1 MKFLIEF
8 SESNLQ
14 KFRNFIKLCNKT
26 FTKSGIIMTIE
37 KNKFIRVA
45 PDPFSISDKFERDY
59 FETKIMELYKNFTFI
74 QYDLNPLSQSK
85 KNSTYNKLELKISN
99 RNFNNINQNEDS
111 LNENIITFRIALEEL
126 NKLNEMLQTNFLFS
140 NQLTI
145 KAAAKPDFMNNEES
159 KNYSN
164 TYLSIFDKPT
174 NSIKSGILFKPL
186 KYFFKIIDY
195 EDEDYAELRDSNNK
209 ISNLGNHLF
218 CSIIKS
224 KFFKKFCTMASKNFN
239 KIMEIY
245 TFKQRDIKEKVD
257 KNHLI
262 ISYLNNSFSIGYF
275 LSNNL
280 IPHNNIIN
288 LEEFKKIYK
297 IKINS
302 EILLKL
308 LKNFNF
314 ENDNPD
320 LISIWTKGL
329 VMKTEFILDNSF
341 EDIENNNI
349 HNNNNYIENND
360 GEDNYLEEEDSE
372 NIKSYMFIKSLI
384 YYINAIEIIDYDE
397 NDDEKHISKK
407 KYVLDLIDNNIDDM
421 HEELNKSFDYNI
433 EDDINDI
440 KEKKDIIRGG
450 SQFLDDE
457 DEIEKENNEEKNDIS
472 NDEEKTEEDKKK
484 KNKIKEKKK
493 KRNLNKSKKNN
504 KKKNK

>member
-1 MKFLIEF
+1 
-8 SESNLQ
+8 
-14 KFRNFIKLCNKT
+14 
-26 FTKSGIIMTIE
+26 MTIE
-37 KNKFIRVA
+37 KNMYIRVA
-45 PDPFSISDKFERDY
+45 PDPFSISEKFERDY
-59 FETKIMELYKNFTFI
+59 FETKIMEIYKNFTFI
-74 QYDLNPLSQSK
+74 QYILNPLSQSK

-99 RNFNNINQNEDS
+99 KNKDNNNMNQNKDS
-111 LNENIITFRIALEEL
+111 SNENIITFRIALEEL

-145 KAAAKPDFMNNEES
+145 KAAAKPDFMNSEES

-186 KYFFKIIDY
+186 KYFFRIIDY
-195 EDEDYAELRDSNNK
+195 EEEDYVELIKDNNK
-209 ISNLGNHLF
+209 IANLGNHLF
-218 CSIIKS
+218 ASIIKS
-224 KFFKKFCTMASKNFN
+224 KFFKKFCSMASKNFN

-262 ISYLNNSFSIGYF
+262 ISYLNNSYSIGYF

-280 IPHNNIIN
+280 NLNIHDNSIN

-320 LISIWTKGL
+320 IISIWTKGL
-329 VMKTEFILDNSF
+329 VMKTDFILDNSF
-341 EDIENNNI
+341 EDIENNN
-349 HNNNNYIENND
+349 NYIDNND
-360 GEDNYLEEEDSE
+360 GEDNYLEVDNSE
-372 NIKSYMFIKSLI
+372 NIINYMSIKSLI
-384 YYINAIEIIDYDE
+384 YYINPIEIIDYDE

-421 HEELNKSFDYNI
+421 HEELNKSVDYSIDN
-433 EDDINDI
+433 DDI
-440 KEKKDIIRGG
+440 KEKEIYKLE
-450 SQFLDDE
+450 SQYLDDD
-457 DEIEKENNEEKNDIS
+457 DEIEKENMDIKNDIS
-472 NDEEKTEEDKKK
+472 NEEEKSEEEDKKK
-484 KNKIKEKKK
+484 KKKIKEAGKQKKTK
-493 KRNLNKSKKNN
+493 KTKKNN
-504 KKKNK
+504 KKK

>member
-37 KNKFIRVA
+37 KNMYIRVA
-45 PDPFSISDKFERDY
+45 PDPFSISEKFERDY
-59 FETKIMELYKNFTFI
+59 FETKIMEIYKNFTFI
-74 QYDLNPLSQSK
+74 QYVLIPISQSK
-85 KNSTYNKLELKISN
+85 KNSTYNKLELKVSN
-99 RNFNNINQNEDS
+99 KNNNNNNINQNKDS

-126 NKLNEMLQTNFLFS
+126 NKLNELLQTNFLFS

-164 TYLSIFDKPT
+164 TYLSIFDKPK

-186 KYFFKIIDY
+186 KYCFRIIDY
-195 EDEDYAELRDSNNK
+195 EDEEYIESENNN
-209 ISNLGNHLF
+209 IIANLGNHLF

-239 KIMEIY
+239 KIMDIY
-245 TFKQRDIKEKVD
+245 TFKQRDLKEKTD

-275 LSNNL
+275 LSNNFNL
-280 IPHNNIIN
+280 NIPNNVIN
-288 LEEFKKIYK
+288 IEEFKKIYK

-329 VMKTEFILDNSF
+329 VMKTEFFLNNTF
-341 EDIENNNI
+341 EDIENI
-349 HNNNNYIENND
+349 NNNNYIDNND
-360 GEDNYLEEEDSE
+360 GEDNFFEEENSE
-372 NIKSYMFIKSLI
+372 NAISFMSIKSLI
-384 YYINAIEIIDYDE
+384 YYTNPIEIIDYDE
-397 NDDEKHISKK
+397 NNDEKLISKK

-421 HEELNKSFDYNI
+421 HEELNKSVDYSIDN
-433 EDDINDI
+433 DDI
-440 KEKKDIIRGG
+440 KEKEIYKLE
-450 SQFLDDE
+450 SQYLDDE
-457 DEIEKENNEEKNDIS
+457 DEIEKENNGIKNDIS
-472 NDEEKTEEDKKK
+472 NEEEKSEEEDKKK
-484 KNKIKEKKK
+484 KKKIKEAGKQKKTK
-493 KRNLNKSKKNN
+493 KTKKNN
-504 KKKNK
+504 KKK